1 MYNSPLAYNKMSIR
15 FYLPREI
22 YKDEEFGFLMGKDL
36 SDVNTEIKRLNIK
49 IRKSDG
55 TYLSFLYRLIS
66 KEYKVMFTFDDAS
79 QLIEGNYTL

>member
-1 MYNSPLAYNKMSIR
+1 MSIR

-22 YKDEEFGFLMGKDL
+22 YSDEEFGFIMGKDL

-55 TYLSFLYRLIS
+55 TYLSILYRLIS
-66 KEYKVMFTFDDAS
+66 
-79 QLIEGNYTL
+79 N